1 MSLNVGET
9 RTDSPPKKRFSV
21 RLIRGNWCQR
31 IKRLKKILADLRADM
46 RFSLSPARPDSGTHE
61 EVLIQHANK
70 SEDTNQPE
78 NITKPE
84 DATKLEEDNEP
95 HEAPAAG
102 FTEQAPKKEDEYTP
116 AKHPNWHPSQ
126 VRSGSRI
133 TTAGKK
139 YYKYLRVP
147 PNSPDRGGVDTSL
160 KYQKRVDAIRDESLK
175 RPFIGQK
182 TNETWNDKRGDLLL
196 DRKNY
201 NLIMMER
208 MQNELRR
215 LLSTLTCKCI
225 SVAGVMRQDEAVQAV
240 EPREA
245 PAKRVAS
252 RKAKEIAKEHCIV
265 QGKDTIEDKQ
275 DLPTK
280 ADLEV

>member
-201 NLIMMER
+201 SLIMMER
-208 MQNELRR
+208 MQNEF
-215 LLSTLTCKCI
+215 
-225 SVAGVMRQDEAVQAV
+225 VMRLYRCRTMRPKNCDQATSLT
-240 EPREA
+240 EYFDLQMHLRGRRNAPR
-245 PAKRVAS
+245 RS
-252 RKAKEIAKEHCIV
+252 RSGSGTE
-265 QGKDTIEDKQ
+265 GGSS
-275 DLPTK
+275 
-280 ADLEV
+280 